1 MNKNNQFLKGIK
13 VLDLSEGIA
22 GPFCAKLLADLG
34 ADTVKVERPDSG
46 DISRSSGPFPND
58 DPHIEK
64 SASFFYLNT
73 GKRSM
78 VLDITEPAGQETLKA
93 LVQQYDVVIGSE
105 QLASAGIGYAEI
117 RSWNPNAIFTS
128 VTGFGDDGPYAEFE
142 SSHLINCAMGGWAQ
156 VCGVPE
162 REPIQAGGSTPEML
176 TGGYAASASL
186 LAVLGR
192 SHHGAGDYIEVSAH
206 QATCCGAQIL
216 SLFYEYR
223 DLIPIRYSS
232 VGAAAGG
239 CYMLPTRDGY
249 IGLNALTLDQW
260 HLLCKFMGREDIAN
274 NEYYEGI
281 SWARPDERL
290 EEVREIFRAALAD
303 RSAIEI
309 FHDAQAARVPFGL
322 VPDLAAL
329 SEFPPHVERDFY
341 QEIEHPVCGSVKVP
355 GVPFKSTTTS
365 IQVSRPPLLGE
376 HTQEILDELPESKP
390 SHSEDNDELNPLPL
404 KGLRVLDLSMYFAGP
419 SLAQILADAGA
430 DVIKIE
436 SIQHIDGWRR
446 AGGVAPDGVST
457 WEASPYFNWINRN
470 KRDVT
475 LNLKD
480 PRGAEVV
487 KKLAR
492 DADILLE
499 NYTPRVMQSFG
510 LGYDQLKEINERL
523 IMISLSGFGADV
535 AWRDYV
541 AFGMSTEQM
550 SGVCHLTGYEDGEP
564 LFTGTTGG
572 DLLAGV
578 MGTVD
583 VLAALW
589 QREQTGLGQH
599 LDFSQMEACN
609 MYVGDVM
616 TGWFLAQE
624 DPGRR
629 GNYHPGY
636 ALQGTYP
643 CKDEGWIAISCKTKA
658 QLEQLCNKVGIDE
671 QDANLE
677 AALSSWTSAQDKIE
691 IMHDLQRAG
700 IPAGA
705 VLNGRDLFHDPH
717 LKARGAYLAQDR
729 PGIGVLHYP
738 AQPYRMNRTEPSPN
752 TRSPLLGEHIEEVL
766 GEEAGLSS
774 DEIVELV
781 IDDVTGTVPLAAL

>member
-1 MNKNNQFLKGIK
+1 MTTHESFLKGIK
-13 VLDLSEGIA
+13 VLDLSEGIP

-34 ADTVKVERPDSG
+34 ADTIKVERPDNG
-46 DISRSSGPFPND
+46 DISRSFGPFPD
-58 DPHIEK
+58 DEPHLEK

-73 GKRSM
+73 GKRSI
-78 VLDITEPAGQETLKA
+78 VLDITSPGEQGTLES
-93 LVQQYDVVIGSE
+93 LVQQHDVVIGCE
-105 QLASAGIGYAEI
+105 RLASAGVGYDEI

-142 SSHLINCAMGGWAQ
+142 TSHLINCAMSGWAQ
-156 VCGVPE
+156 MCGVPE

-176 TGGYAASASL
+176 TGAYGATATL

-192 SHHGAGDYIEVSAH
+192 SRHGAGDYIEVSLH
-206 QATCCGAQIL
+206 QATICGGQIL

-223 DLIPIRYSS
+223 DLIPSRYSS
-232 VGAAAGG
+232 LGAAAGG
-239 CYMLPTRDGY
+239 CYMLPTEEGY
-249 IGLNALTLDQW
+249 LGLNALTLDQW
-260 HLLCKFMGREDIAN
+260 HLLCRFMGREDIATN
-274 NEYYEGI
+274 PDYEDI
-281 SWARPDERL
+281 NWARPDERL
-290 EEVREIFRAALAD
+290 EEIREIFRAALTG
-303 RSAIEI
+303 RSATEI
-309 FHDAQAARVPFGL
+309 FHEAQAARVPFGL

-329 SEFPPHVERDFY
+329 SELPPHVERAFF
-341 QEIEHPVCGSVKVP
+341 QEIEHPVCGTVRVP
-355 GVPFKSTTTS
+355 SVPFKSTATA
-365 IQVSRPPLLGE
+365 IQINRPPLLGE

-390 SHSEDNDELNPLPL
+390 SSGSNSDEPNPLPL

-446 AGGVAPDGVST
+446 AGGQGPDGLPT
-457 WEASPYFNWINRN
+457 WEVSPYFNWINRN

-499 NYTPRVMQSFG
+499 NYTPRVMESFG
-510 LGYDQLKEINERL
+510 LGYDQLRKINERL

-535 AWRDYV
+535 SWRDYV

-589 QREQTGLGQH
+589 QREQTGVGQY
-599 LDFSQMEACN
+599 LDFSQIEACN
-609 MYVGDVM
+609 MYVGDAM
-616 TGWFLAQE
+616 TGWFLAQR

-629 GNYHPGY
+629 GNYHPQY

-643 CKDEGWIAISCKTKA
+643 CRDGGWIAISCKTKA
-658 QLEQLCNKVGIDE
+658 QFEQLCTAAGIDA

-677 AALSSWTSAQDKIE
+677 TTLSSWSCAQDKIE
-691 IMHDLQRAG
+691 LMQDLQSAG

-705 VLNGRDLFHDPH
+705 VMNGRDLFHDPH
-717 LKARGAYLAQDR
+717 LKARGACLAQDR
-729 PGIGVLHYP
+729 PGLGVLHYP
-738 AQPYRMNRTEPSPN
+738 NQPYRMNRTVMPPD
-752 TRSPLLGEHIEEVL
+752 TRAPLLGEHIEEVL

-774 DEIVELV
+774 DEIIELV
-781 IDDVTGTVPLAAL
+781 IDEVTGTVPLAAL